1 AGSAAAPP
9 PRRPD
14 PCAAPARPRR
24 GQGAGGGERA
34 VLARLRRCRRGRAA
48 GDAGAGQR
56 VDLHLSLAVAAGGA
70 GVRHRRG
77 RGNAA
82 RAAGAGAG
90 MGLALGG
97 LAEAALHAGSAA
109 GRGDGAA
116 DVALE
121 PRRHAR
127 VSPHP
132 LAQLPRLLPGVALA
146 ALLGGAAWWVA
157 ERGLPQWGL
166 SALTVA
172 IGLGMLLGNLAH
184 ARLPT
189 TLVPGIHA
197 AQRTLLRAGVVLYGL
212 RLSFQDVAAIGP
224 SGLMVDVVIVGGTL
238 LLGVAAG
245 QRLFRLDRH
254 TALLTAAGSAI
265 CGAAAVL
272 AVERIL
278 RADPAKVAVAVA
290 SVVLFGTLD
299 IFLYPALF
307 PYLGLDRAAFGL
319 FTGATVHEVAQ
330 VVAVGSAIA
339 PEVADSAVVV
349 KLTRVLLLV
358 P

>member
-1 AGSAAAPP
+1 
-9 PRRPD
+9 
-14 PCAAPARPRR
+14 
-24 GQGAGGGERA
+24 
-34 VLARLRRCRRGRAA
+34 
-48 GDAGAGQR
+48 
-56 VDLHLSLAVAAGGA
+56 
-70 GVRHRRG
+70 
-77 RGNAA
+77 
-82 RAAGAGAG
+82 
-90 MGLALGG
+90 
-97 LAEAALHAGSAA
+97 
-109 GRGDGAA
+109 
-116 DVALE
+116 
-121 PRRHAR
+121 

-172 IGLGMLLGNLAH
+172 IVLGMLLGNLAH

-358 P
+358 PVLFLLSWREARAGGERVMVVPWFALGFLAVVAFNSVLALPPAWRGALLWLDTLLLATAMAALGIDTRIARLRALGPRPLLLALFLFGWLFAAGYLLVRWVA